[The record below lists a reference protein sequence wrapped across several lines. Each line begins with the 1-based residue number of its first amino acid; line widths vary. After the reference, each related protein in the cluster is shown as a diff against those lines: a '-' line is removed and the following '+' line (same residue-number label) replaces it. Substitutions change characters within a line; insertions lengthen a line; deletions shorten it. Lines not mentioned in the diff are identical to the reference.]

1 MRAAVVMLS
10 VVVFLVLLPSLPSA
24 KTVQEELQIAIRRYM
39 QCQADNVGTYNN
51 QVQLSQYQVEK
62 LQAELNKVKKELAEL
77 KAKLGNEQ

>member
-10 VVVFLVLLPSLPSA
+10 VVVFLVLLPRLSSA
-24 KTVQEELQIAIRRYM
+24 ETAQEELQIAIRRYM
-39 QCQADNVGTYNN
+39 QCQADNVGTYNT

-77 KAKLGNEQ
+77 KAKLGNNE